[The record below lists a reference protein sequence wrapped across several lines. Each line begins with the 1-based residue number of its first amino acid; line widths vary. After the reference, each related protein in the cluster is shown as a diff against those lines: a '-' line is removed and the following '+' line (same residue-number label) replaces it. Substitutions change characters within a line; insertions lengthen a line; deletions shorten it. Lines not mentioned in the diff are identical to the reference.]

1 MDVQFP
7 VRLSEIIVHRID
19 GNAGIL
25 GDLLYG
31 HAVGIFQDRLVFLY
45 GKSVGAKRPLAGVD
59 VNGRLIFRLLAVKKP
74 FIVAIKLKRDQ
85 LGKGR
90 LNTFGT
96 CLALPVS
103 RRTYCG
109 VTPILLANSALLI

>member
-1 MDVQFP
+1 MRHQTAIRIIGLPSDVCCIEILFLNRIVQPIEQLGKLLSAVDVQFLI
-7 VRLSEIIVHRID
+7 RLSEIVIHRIS

-59 VNGRLIFRLLAVKKP
+59 VNPRLRLESS
-74 FIVAIKLKRDQ
+74 
-85 LGKGR
+85 
-90 LNTFGT
+90 
-96 CLALPVS
+96 VS
-103 RRTYCG
+103 
-109 VTPILLANSALLI
+109 I